1 MSIIWIKGTLFK
13 FRQQLLY
20 SNLAIIL
27 TIMLFI
33 SSIIFGEILF
43 MDSVAYVCL
52 ILTLVFSFI
61 YGMSMYL
68 TDGFKEVPKEHKT
81 ESITLDEIINSI
93 NVVENNM
100 EEVSKITT
108 IEPIKEVSKPVYE
121 SMKYKNRLK
130 NIIVKINIEKLINL
144 DKKLFTEDKY

>member
-1 MSIIWIKGTLFK
+1 MNIIWIKGTLFK
-13 FRQQLLY
+13 CRQYLLY

-27 TIMLFI
+27 TVILFI
-33 SSIIFGEILF
+33 ASIIFGEILF
-43 MDSVAYVCL
+43 IDSVAYTCL

-68 TDGFKEVPKEHKT
+68 TDDIKEVKKNT
-81 ESITLDEIINSI
+81 ENITLDEIINSI

-108 IEPIKEVSKPVYE
+108 MEPIKEVSKPVYE
-121 SMKYKNRLK
+121 KPKYEIKK
-130 NIIVKINIEKLINL
+130 QVKKHHRQN
-144 DKKLFTEDKY
+144 KYRKTYKFR

>member
-13 FRQQLLY
+13 CRQYLLY

-27 TIMLFI
+27 TVILFI
-33 SSIIFGEILF
+33 ASIIFGEILF
-43 MDSVAYVCL
+43 IDSVAYTCL

-68 TDGFKEVPKEHKT
+68 TDDIKEVKKNT
-81 ESITLDEIINSI
+81 ENITLDEIINSI

-108 IEPIKEVSKPVYE
+108 MEPTKEVSKPVYE
-121 SMKYKNRLK
+121 KPKYEIKK
-130 NIIVKINIEKLINL
+130 QVKKHYRQN
-144 DKKLFTEDKY
+144 KYRKTYKFR

>member
-13 FRQQLLY
+13 CRQYLLY

-27 TIMLFI
+27 TVILFI
-33 SSIIFGEILF
+33 ASIIFGEILF
-43 MDSVAYVCL
+43 IDSVAYTCL

-68 TDGFKEVPKEHKT
+68 TDDIKEVKKNT
-81 ESITLDEIINSI
+81 ENITLDEIINSI

-108 IEPIKEVSKPVYE
+108 MEPIKEVSKPVYE
-121 SMKYKNRLK
+121 KPKYEIKK
-130 NIIVKINIEKLINL
+130 QVKKHHRQN
-144 DKKLFTEDKY
+144 KYRKTYKFR

>member
-121 SMKYKNRLK
+121 KPKYEIKK
-130 NIIVKINIEKLINL
+130 QVKKHHRQN
-144 DKKLFTEDKY
+144 KYRKTYKFR